1 MSEARRLDGRQA
13 RLLETLS
20 GIADDLALAAHL
32 ADKVA
37 TAEPGAADVELWWT
51 VALVVYGRCF
61 DRRVHPWGASEI
73 LGGLS
78 KPLQRR
84 HRHFKHL
91 HETLVSQPGGV
102 SRALVALAGID
113 LDGHLWVDCRP
124 VPLFVLGKLEAM
136 DLLELLSVL
145 QVLVDRRRIET
156 HNALKGQL
164 LEMSDE
170 DFEQLPSA
178 AVIDAPLSRISGS
191 EFRM

>member
-20 GIADDLALAAHL
+20 GIADDLASAAHF

-37 TAEPGAADVELWWT
+37 TAEPGEADVDLWWT
-51 VALVVYGRCF
+51 VALVMYGRCF
-61 DRRVHPWGASEI
+61 DRGVHPWGASEI
-73 LGGLS
+73 LGHLS

-91 HETLVSQPGGV
+91 HNTLVSQPGGV
-102 SRALVALAGID
+102 SRALVALAGIG

-124 VPLFVLGKLEAM
+124 MPLFALGKLEAM

-145 QVLVDRRRIET
+145 QGLVDRRRIET

-170 DFEQLPSA
+170 DFEQLPLA
-178 AVIDAPLSRISGS
+178 AVIDAPLSGVSGS